1 MGTGGLMGGF
11 APIADGTILPVGDF
25 FKDKE
30 AASADVAL
38 MLCTTTSEFSQ
49 SKENLQMENL
59 SFDDAVALVRD
70 NFGQANAEEALK
82 AYQKAFPEK
91 KPIELVN
98 LVVAQRKNVIA
109 TADSKYAQDGA
120 PVYLAWFDYN
130 APLFGGRIRAFHCAD
145 ICYWFRNTDLMV
157 THTGGGKEP
166 RGVSEQMSE
175 ALLAFM
181 RTGNP
186 NCKAVPE
193 WPAYNPEDGATM
205 IFDVTS
211 RVENAPDREAL
222 SYLEAF
228 NPFRMF
234 SRPAPKK

>member
-1 MGTGGLMGGF
+1 MPWEEYYALANQVAAEVGTGGLMGGF

-38 MLCTTTSEFSQ
+38 MLCTTTSEFSL

-70 NFGQANAEEALK
+70 NFGQADAEEALK

-109 TADSKYAQDGA
+109 TADSKY
-120 PVYLAWFDYN
+120 W
-130 APLFGGRIRAFHCAD
+130 
-145 ICYWFRNTDLMV
+145 
-157 THTGGGKEP
+157 
-166 RGVSEQMSE
+166 
-175 ALLAFM
+175 
-181 RTGNP
+181 
-186 NCKAVPE
+186 
-193 WPAYNPEDGATM
+193 
-205 IFDVTS
+205 
-211 RVENAPDREAL
+211 
-222 SYLEAF
+222 SYLL
-228 NPFRMF
+228 
-234 SRPAPKK
+234 S